1 MKTVVRIAILLAA
14 ALLVVG
20 TVWGLVSSQE
30 GSASLN
36 GAAESGGGE
45 GGRRLAG
52 LGGGAA
58 PDRRRLQPA
67 GGGQQSRLGRGSG
80 RGRDG
85 EDQASWSGLAELI
98 HALTV
103 IGLIGALVILVSKG
117 IDLLRKIPAR
127 RRSGTCA

>member
-14 ALLVVG
+14 ALLVMG
-20 TVWGLVSSQE
+20 AVWGLVSSQE

-36 GAAESGGGE
+36 RVGVAGGDD
-45 GGRRLAG
+45 GRGRLAG

-58 PDRRRLQPA
+58 GESRLQQA
-67 GGGQQSRLGRGSG
+67 GGGEQSRLGRGLG

-85 EDQASWSGLAELI
+85 EDQASWSGLAELF

-103 IGLIGALVILVSKG
+103 IGLIGALVILSSKG

-127 RRSGTCA
+127 RRSGTRA

>member
-14 ALLVVG
+14 ALLIVG
-20 TVWGLVSSQE
+20 AVWGLVSSQGE
-30 GSASLN
+30 SAALS
-36 GAAESGGGE
+36 GVAESRGGE
-45 GGRRLAG
+45 GSGRSAG
-52 LGGGAA
+52 LGGGAKGES
-58 PDRRRLQPA
+58 RLQHA
-67 GGGQQSRLGRGSG
+67 DGGQQNRLGRGSG

-103 IGLIGALVILVSKG
+103 IGLIGALVILASKG

-127 RRSGTCA
+127 RRSGTRA